1 LLNLKHF
8 SFNSICL
15 IWLLLTSALFATTPV
30 WAQKF
35 VVGVEDVAY
44 YPYFDFTT
52 SKTSFSKS
60 VLDKFAAD
68 TGHSISYVPLPI
80 KQFSK
85 WLYESNVDFKFPDNQ
100 RWQDA
105 SESDSRATYFSDG
118 ILYMRAGTVV
128 LAKNKDKPATFFK
141 SLGMITGFYP
151 TLWLEKIANK
161 QVNILDDTSP
171 KVLVTHL
178 VNGIVD
184 GIDIDIAVANHYLKE
199 LNINQQLAYSSQL
212 AQEVFSH
219 QLSTLKYPETI
230 KQFNQWLADNQQY
243 INTLKQQ
250 FLIPDVIPAQ
260 SQLN

>member
-1 LLNLKHF
+1 M
-8 SFNSICL
+8 SQ
-15 IWLLLTSALFATTPV
+15 AQ
-30 WAQKF
+30 AQKL
-35 VVGVEDVAY
+35 VVGVEDVSY
-44 YPYFDFTT
+44 FPYFDYTS

-68 TGHSISYVPLPI
+68 TGHTVNYVPLPI

-100 RWQDA
+100 RWQDE
-105 SESDSRATYFSDG
+105 SQSDSRATYFSDS

-128 LAKNKDKPATFFK
+128 LAKNKDKPAVFFK
-141 SLGMITGFYP
+141 NLGMITGFFP
-151 TLWLEKIANK
+151 TLWLEAIANK

-199 LNINQQLAYSSQL
+199 LNINEQLVYSSQL
-212 AQEVFSH
+212 SQEVFSH
-219 QLSTLKYPETI
+219 QLSTLKYPDTI
-230 KQFNQWLADNQQY
+230 NQFNQWLANNQKY

-250 FLIPDVIPAQ
+250 FLIPDVIPTQ
-260 SQLN
+260 HQTN